1 MKHGISLLVFTIF
14 FFTRNKHDNQLKMR
28 MDRDKRLEI

>member
-14 FFTRNKHDNQLKMR
+14 FTRNKKHDNQLKMR